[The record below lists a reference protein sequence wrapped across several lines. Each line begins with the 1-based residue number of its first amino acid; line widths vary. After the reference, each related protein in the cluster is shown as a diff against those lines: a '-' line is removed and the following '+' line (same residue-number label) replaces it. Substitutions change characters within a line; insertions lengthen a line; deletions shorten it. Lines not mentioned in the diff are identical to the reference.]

1 MVMSYRSPMTSS
13 ANGKNSD
20 FEALGAPTPE
30 VVLNSDERHYG
41 PYATEMLRKAARHA
55 ALSSSI
61 ETKLKAFREAASTL
75 SKAVADQWLPKNVAV
90 DRLVQIAAAH
100 NGFGLDH
107 ANTVARLA
115 GFGIDEAH
123 HES

>member
-1 MVMSYRSPMTSS
+1 MTSS